1 MKKNSNRLAN
11 LKEPRVMVRAAL
23 ASLLVANIAM
33 AIVAFKPFGGSADD
47 LRKQESSLRDQLAA
61 AQARLAISKKQVSR
75 VGTAREQGDQFLVK
89 YVVERRTSSSTVY
102 EELTHMAAE
111 AGIQPGQVTYTYDPI
126 EGSDTLQM
134 LTITAGVD
142 GTYPQITKFVNLVDK
157 SPRFFVID
165 SMQVTAPQNAQKL
178 TVTFKIKTFVRGT
191 EEQEQGA
198 GPEPVSTPEASGGTG
213 GPS

>member
-1 MKKNSNRLAN
+1 
-11 LKEPRVMVRAAL
+11 
-23 ASLLVANIAM
+23 
-33 AIVAFKPFGGSADD
+33 
-47 LRKQESSLRDQLAA
+47 LRDQLAA

-89 YVVERRTSSSTVY
+89 YVVERRTSSSAVY
-102 EELTHMAAE
+102 EELTHMATE

-134 LTITAGVD
+134 LTISAGVE

-213 GPS
+213 G